1 MPCYTIAD
9 VFETLLRIQLVRG
22 DLMAPRNGQS
32 VKPAERTNPEG
43 KPVSNILLLSIP
55 DSEYQLVRPHL
66 EFVELRSRATL
77 HEPNQQIG
85 FVYFPNGG
93 VVSII
98 VAMADG
104 NSTPQKSVLAAAWF
118 PESFS
123 RKRQSWH
130 ESSRAKCRN
139 PYARRGKVAC

>member
-1 MPCYTIAD
+1 MSRYTIAD

-32 VKPAERTNPEG
+32 VKPGERTNPEG

-66 EFVELRSRATL
+66 EFVELRYRATL

-93 VVSII
+93 VVSM
-98 VAMADG
+98 VFAMADVTTVEAG
-104 NSTPQKSVLAAAWF
+104 VLGVSGLLGLPCPLPYNRTP
-118 PESFS
+118 P
-123 RKRQSWH
+123 
-130 ESSRAKCRN
+130 
-139 PYARRGKVAC
+139 